1 MSKLLIVD
9 DDPRL
14 RNMLQRYLEDQ
25 GFEARAVGDAAH
37 MDRLLQREHFDLLL
51 LDVLMP
57 QEDGLSVC
65 RRLRSSHENLPIIM
79 ITARGELPD
88 KVLGLEL
95 GADDY
100 LPKPF
105 EPRELVARI
114 RAVLR
119 RSESEVSTATPA
131 SGEILFGPYRLDLG
145 ERRLYREALP
155 IDLTSGEFAL
165 LHALATHPYQTLS
178 REHLQV
184 LLNGGESDNNER
196 SIDAQISRL
205 RKLIETQPRRPRYLQ
220 TVWGLGYAFAPN
232 GEPPPS
238 YTENHEMASE

>member
-14 RNMLQRYLEDQ
+14 RTMLQRYLESQ
-25 GFEARAVGDAAH
+25 GFEVRAVDGTAH

-57 QEDGLSVC
+57 DEDGLSAC
-65 RRLRSSHENLPIIM
+65 RRLRASGFTRPIIM
-79 ITARGELPD
+79 LTARGELPD

-100 LPKPF
+100 LAKPF

-119 RSESEVSTATPA
+119 RSDDHTTPA
-131 SGEILFGPYRLDLG
+131 APAPGEIRFGRFRLALD
-145 ERRLYREALP
+145 ERRLYEGDRILE
-155 IDLTSGEFAL
+155 LTSGEFAL
-165 LHALATHPYQTLS
+165 LNVLVNHPFEVLS
-178 REHLQV
+178 RERLQTQIHGGAPQVGERGIDV
-184 LLNGGESDNNER
+184 LV
-196 SIDAQISRL
+196 SRL
-205 RKLIETQPRRPRYLQ
+205 RRVLEDNPRRPRYLQ
-220 TVWGLGYAFAPN
+220 TVWGLGYAFAPDGQPHSAN
-232 GEPPPS
+232 PRP
-238 YTENHEMASE
+238 

>member
-1 MSKLLIVD
+1 MPKLLIVD

-14 RNMLQRYLEDQ
+14 RNMLQRYLEEQ
-25 GFEARAVGDAAH
+25 GFDARAVGDAAH

-65 RRLRSSHENLPIIM
+65 RRLRQSHASLPIIM
-79 ITARGELPD
+79 LTARGELPD

-100 LPKPF
+100 LSKPF

-119 RSESEVSTATPA
+119 RSENDPPSATPTP
-131 SGEILFGPYRLDLG
+131 GEIHFGPFRLDLG
-145 ERRLYREALP
+145 ERRLYREDRTIA
-155 IDLTSGEFAL
+155 LTSGEFAL
-165 LHALATHPYQTLS
+165 LHALAAHPYQTLS

-184 LLNGGESDNNER
+184 LLTGGGSDASER

-205 RKLIETQPRRPRYLQ
+205 RRLVEDNPRRPRYLQ

-232 GEPPPS
+232 GEDGLSANEPGTPP
-238 YTENHEMASE
+238 E

>member
-1 MSKLLIVD
+1 MPKLLIVD

-14 RNMLQRYLEDQ
+14 RNMLQRYLEEQ
-25 GFEARAVGDAAH
+25 GFDARAVGDAAH

-57 QEDGLSVC
+57 EEDGLSVC
-65 RRLRSSHENLPIIM
+65 RRLRQTSPTLPIIM
-79 ITARGELPD
+79 LTARGELPD

-100 LPKPF
+100 LSKPF

-119 RSESEVSTATPA
+119 RSDGETPSATPA
-131 SGEILFGPYRLDLG
+131 PGEIRFGPFRLDLG
-145 ERRLYREALP
+145 ERRLYRAGET

-165 LHALATHPYQTLS
+165 LHALASHPYQTLS

-184 LLNGGESDNNER
+184 LLTGGSDASER

-205 RKLIETQPRRPRYLQ
+205 RRLIEDNPRRPRYLQ
-220 TVWGLGYAFAPN
+220 TVWGLGYAFS
-232 GEPPPS
+232 PS
-238 YTENHEMASE
+238 PGDHASETSPGTPPT

>member
-1 MSKLLIVD
+1 MPKLLIVD

-37 MDRLLQREHFDLLL
+37 MDRVLQREHFDLLL

-57 QEDGLSVC
+57 DEDGLSVC
-65 RRLRSSHENLPIIM
+65 RRLRQSHASLPIIM
-79 ITARGELPD
+79 LTARGELPD

-119 RSESEVSTATPA
+119 RSDTEPMAATPLP
-131 SGEILFGPYRLDLG
+131 GEIRFGPFRLDLG
-145 ERRLYREALP
+145 ERSLYRGNEIIA
-155 IDLTSGEFAL
+155 LTSGEFAL
-165 LHALATHPYQTLS
+165 LRALGEHPYQTLS

-184 LLNGGESDNNER
+184 MLSGGVSDASER

-205 RKLIETQPRRPRYLQ
+205 RKLIEDNPRRPRYLQ
-220 TVWGLGYAFAPN
+220 TIWGLGYAFAPN
-232 GEPPPS
+232 GDPTQPTDERQTS
-238 YTENHEMASE
+238 

>member
-14 RNMLQRYLEDQ
+14 RAMLQRYLESQ
-25 GFEARAVGDAAH
+25 GFEIRAVDNTAH

-57 QEDGLSVC
+57 DEDGLSAC
-65 RRLRSSHENLPIIM
+65 RRLRANGFARPIIM
-79 ITARGELPD
+79 LTARGELPD

-100 LPKPF
+100 LAKPF

-119 RSESEVSTATPA
+119 RSDDHTTPA
-131 SGEILFGPYRLDLG
+131 APAPGEIRFGRFRLALD
-145 ERRLYREALP
+145 ERRLYESDRVIE
-155 IDLTSGEFAL
+155 LTSGEFAL
-165 LHALATHPYQTLS
+165 LNVLANHPFEVLS
-178 REHLQV
+178 RERLQTQIHGGDHPPVGERGIDV
-184 LLNGGESDNNER
+184 LV
-196 SIDAQISRL
+196 SRL
-205 RKLIETQPRRPRYLQ
+205 RRVLEDNPRRPRYLQ
-220 TVWGLGYAFAPN
+220 TVWGLGYAFAPD
-232 GEPPPS
+232 GQPHATGPQR
-238 YTENHEMASE
+238 